1 MSPISSF
8 TYFIF
13 FSYSNPSKDDSM
25 RGDGEGTAAFWVKD
39 LGAEVR
45 KPNAELSVGRGRAR
59 ELERQGVVNWLTSSK
74 QLQLWIVLLLVKRKH
89 SNEARDVCTP
99 YSLEKGS
106 FQILKRCRTDTGNI
120 WEEQRLSEVQ
130 QDTGIVLQS
139 LKLQDKMD
147 TGFG

>member
-45 KPNAELSVGRGRAR
+45 KPSAELSVGRGRAR

-74 QLQLWIVLLLVKRKH
+74 QLQL
-89 SNEARDVCTP
+89 
-99 YSLEKGS
+99 
-106 FQILKRCRTDTGNI
+106 
-120 WEEQRLSEVQ
+120 
-130 QDTGIVLQS
+130 
-139 LKLQDKMD
+139 
-147 TGFG
+147 